1 LSAAAPHRPV
11 QLLAVL
17 GLWLIAAGSV
27 LAHEVRPAYLQFT
40 EESPGVFAV
49 LWKQPVL
56 DGRRLPLEPV
66 WPESCQSLEA
76 PVLERTAGA
85 LLRRERLACD
95 LRSGTVRIDGLSQT
109 LTDVLV
115 AIDFADREDQRF
127 LLKPENPAQDLALPT
142 PGLASYLLIGIE
154 HLLFGIDHILFVIA
168 LVLLISSRMALLAT
182 ITAFT
187 VAHSLTLG
195 LSVLDVVRVPQAPV
209 EAMIA
214 LSIVF
219 LARELLLG
227 PERRSPL
234 TERRPWLIAAGFG
247 LLHGLGFAGALADI
261 GLPEGQLVAALLLF
275 NLGLE
280 VGQILV
286 IIVMLALGWIL
297 ARVVGTSRLR
307 PVPQGPTLTVASVLA
322 LGLGAI
328 ASYWTFDRVLLML

>member
-1 LSAAAPHRPV
+1 MSAAPLRRAAC
-11 QLLAVL
+11 LLAAF
-17 GLWLIAAGSV
+17 GLWLIAAGNA

-66 WPESCQSLEA
+66 WPDNCQSLEPPA
-76 PVLERTAGA
+76 LERTAGA
-85 LLRRERLACD
+85 LLRRERIACD

-115 AIDFADREDQRF
+115 AIDFANREDQRF

-195 LSVLDVVRVPQAPV
+195 LSVLDLVRVPQAPV

-261 GLPEGQLVAALLLF
+261 GLPEGQLVPALLLF

-280 VGQILV
+280 IGQILV

-297 ARVVGTSRLR
+297 IRMVGPSRLR

-328 ASYWTFDRVLLML
+328 ASYWTFDRMLLML